1 LKRPGD
7 YNSDAH
13 YDWCHVVTARNEEP
27 ALKFLLAL
35 LLALSCSAFAQQYP
49 SKPVRVLLHFPAG
62 GSTDVVTRILS
73 NALGE
78 AMGQPFVVENKPGAD
93 GAIAADTVI
102 KSPADGYTLFVA
114 TNTAMMQVPL
124 LKKDAPYDPVAAF
137 TPISLVGRYTFVLV
151 TTPMIPLGNMSDL
164 IAYAR
169 ANPGKI
175 NFATYS
181 GASQLAYAQIVKAG
195 NVEMVRI
202 PYKGEAPS
210 VTDVLGGTIH
220 AVFATPTVT
229 LSHIKE
235 GRLRALAVTTPTR
248 SPLLPE
254 VPTTVEAGMPP
265 ISVEFFAALFGPAK
279 MPAEIATRLSKELN
293 TIIARPQI
301 REQIDR
307 QGFALAGSTPEELG
321 AFVKQQL
328 AAWSRGFRDAGINPE

>member
-1 LKRPGD
+1 MKL
-7 YNSDAH
+7 
-13 YDWCHVVTARNEEP
+13 AR
-27 ALKFLLAL
+27 L
-35 LLALSCSAFAQQYP
+35 LLGCLLSLASAAALAQQYP
-49 SKPVRVLLHFPAG
+49 TKPVRVLLHFPSG
-62 GSTDVVTRILS
+62 GSTDVVTRILA

-78 AMGQPFVVENKPGAD
+78 AMGQPFVVENKLGAD
-93 GAIAADTVI
+93 GAIAADAVI

-124 LKKDAPYDPVAAF
+124 LKKDPPYDPVSAF
-137 TPISLVGRYTFVLV
+137 TPISLIGRYTFVLV
-151 TTPMIPLGNMSDL
+151 VTPTLGARTMKDL

-175 NFATYS
+175 NFASYS
-181 GASQLAYAQIVKAG
+181 SASQLAYAQIVKTA
-195 NVEMVRI
+195 NVDMVRI

-210 VTDVLGGTIH
+210 VTDLLGGTIH

-235 GRLRALAVTTPTR
+235 RRLNALAVTTPAR

-265 ISVEFFAALFGPAK
+265 INVEFFAALFGPPK
-279 MPAEIATRLSKELN
+279 MPPEIATRLSKELN
-293 TIIARPQI
+293 SIMARPQI
-301 REQIDR
+301 RSQVDK
-307 QGFALAGSTPEELG
+307 QGFALAGSTPEEMA

-328 AAWSRGFRDAGINPE
+328 VAWKRGFEEAGIHPE